1 MIGDMKS
8 TKMGQFAPQ
17 NCLTKLPR
25 SPFGAGTGFIFRNR
39 FLASNQSPQEPV
51 GWLPAKPIRAVGGSL
66 VFALAA
72 LATGSISTAQSPEV
86 KKFAKEE
93 SLDRDLGSNDFGV
106 GDREFDL
113 RSRSLFDG
121 EILAGFE
128 GDASWFRIEDGCIVA
143 GRLDQP
149 IPKNQFL
156 ATTEKFDNFDLRLE
170 VRMRGQGRNAGVQF
184 RSRRPGSRDDVP
196 AHEMIGY
203 QADVGE
209 MQTRSIWGALYDESR
224 RRRMLVLPEPPF
236 DVPWTKP
243 KNADDDQTNAPEQT
257 EWVKMRI
264 VCYGPRIQIS
274 LNGTRTVDYLETD
287 DDIPEVGVIGLQ
299 IHSGKPAEAWYRNL
313 RILGLD

>member
-8 TKMGQFAPQ
+8 TKTGQSAPQ
-17 NCLTKLPR
+17 NCLTKLR
-25 SPFGAGTGFIFRNR
+25 QNAFGAGTGFSFGNR
-39 FLASNQSPQEPV
+39 YLASNWSPQKPA
-51 GWLPAKPIRAVGGSL
+51 GWLPARLTRAIGGL
-66 VFALAA
+66 LALAI
-72 LATGSISTAQSPEV
+72 LATGGVSTGQTPEV
-86 KKFAKEE
+86 KKFAWEE
-93 SLDRDLGSNDFGV
+93 SLDQDPASNDFGV

-156 ATTEKFDNFDLRLE
+156 ATTEKFDNFELRLE

-243 KNADDDQTNAPEQT
+243 KNADDDQTDAPEET

-287 DDIPEVGVIGLQ
+287 DNIPDVGVIGLQ